1 MTTYDEKTQ
10 GEACEMPFDET
21 NSQEMM
27 ETTPMESDGTVLP
40 TSSNYTEEDD
50 VMNSIAEG
58 YF

>member
-1 MTTYDEKTQ
+1 MTNSYEKQT
-10 GEACEMPFDET
+10 GIHCEPSIDDA

-27 ETTPMESDGTVLP
+27 DDAQMESDGTVKP